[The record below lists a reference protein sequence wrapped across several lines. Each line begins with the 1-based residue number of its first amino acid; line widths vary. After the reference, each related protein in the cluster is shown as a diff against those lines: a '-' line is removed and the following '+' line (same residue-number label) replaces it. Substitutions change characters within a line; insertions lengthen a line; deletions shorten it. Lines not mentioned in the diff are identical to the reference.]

1 MQSFYH
7 KKTQIQFITYNMS
20 KKKEVTVEEKLRAL
34 YDLQLIDSR
43 VDEIKSVRGELPLEI
58 EDLED
63 EIVGLTKRLTN
74 LDEDV
79 ANFKSEISAKKLVIE
94 DAKTLV
100 KKYAEQ
106 QKNVRNN
113 REFNS
118 ISKETEYQELEIEL
132 AEKRIKEFK
141 AKIEQ
146 KNEVVTST
154 KENIAKQQELL
165 KHKVA
170 ELDDIMGDT
179 VKEETLLLEK
189 SAEYAELIDDHLL
202 FAYNR
207 IRSTVKNGLA
217 VVSIERGAS
226 GGSFFTIPPQRQVE
240 IASRKKIITDEH
252 SGRILVDGALAEEEK
267 EKIAKLLSK

>member
-1 MQSFYH
+1 MA
-7 KKTQIQFITYNMS
+7 

-43 VDEIKSVRGELPLEI
+43 VDEIKNVRGELPLEI

-63 EIVGLTKRLTN
+63 EIVGLNKRLSN
-74 LDEDV
+74 LDSDV
-79 ANFKSEISAKKLVIE
+79 ANLKNDISAKKNIIE
-94 DAKTLV
+94 DAKTLL

-106 QKNVRNN
+106 QKKVRNN

-118 ISKETEYQELEIEL
+118 LSKETEYQELEIEL

-141 AKIEQ
+141 AQIEQ
-146 KNEVVTST
+146 KNEIIAST
-154 KENIAKQQELL
+154 KENIANQEDLL
-165 KHKVA
+165 KHKSA
-170 ELDDIMGDT
+170 ELNDIMADT
-179 VKEETLLLEK
+179 VKEETLLLKK
-189 SAEYAELIDDHLL
+189 SEEYSELIDDHLL
-202 FAYNR
+202 KAYKR
-207 IRSTVKNGLA
+207 IRSSVKNGLA
-217 VVSIERGAS
+217 VVSIDRGAS

-267 EKIAKLLSK
+267 EKIEKLLSK

>member
-1 MQSFYH
+1 MA
-7 KKTQIQFITYNMS
+7 
-20 KKKEVTVEEKLRAL
+20 KKKEVTVEDKLRAL

-43 VDEIKSVRGELPLEI
+43 VDQIKSVRGELPLEI

-63 EIVGLTKRLTN
+63 EIVGLNKRLTN
-74 LDEDV
+74 LNEDITT
-79 ANFKSEISAKKLVIE
+79 FKNEIAAKKLIIE
-94 DAKTLV
+94 DAKVLL
-100 KKYAEQ
+100 KKYADQ

-141 AKIEQ
+141 AKIEL
-146 KNEVVTST
+146 KNEVVEAT
-154 KENIAKQQELL
+154 KESISKHDELL
-165 KHKVA
+165 KHKAA
-170 ELDDIMGDT
+170 ELDDIMSDT
-179 VKEETLLLEK
+179 IKEEDLLTKK
-189 SAEYAELIDDHLL
+189 SIEYSELIDDHLL
-202 FAYNR
+202 KAYTR
-207 IRSTVKNGLA
+207 IRTTVKNGLA
-217 VVSIERGAS
+217 VVSIDRGAS

-267 EKIAKLLSK
+267 EKIYKLLS

>member
-1 MQSFYH
+1 MA
-7 KKTQIQFITYNMS
+7 

-34 YDLQLIDSR
+34 YDLQIIDSR

-63 EIVGLTKRLTN
+63 AIVGLNKRLAN

-79 ANFKSEISAKKLVIE
+79 ANFKNDISAKKLVIE
-94 DAKTLV
+94 EAHALI

-118 ISKETEYQELEIEL
+118 ISKETEYQELEVEL
-132 AEKRIKEFK
+132 AEKRIKEYRV
-141 AKIEQ
+141 KIEQ
-146 KNEVVTST
+146 KNEVIVGT
-154 KENIAKQQELL
+154 KENIAKQEDLL

-189 SAEYAELIDDHLL
+189 SKEYAELIDDHLL
-202 FAYNR
+202 KAYNR

-217 VVSIERGAS
+217 VVSIDRGAS

-240 IASRKKIITDEH
+240 IASRRKIITDEH
-252 SGRILVDGALAEEEK
+252 SGRILVDGALAEEER
-267 EKIAKLLSK
+267 EKIGKLLK

>member
-1 MQSFYH
+1 MA
-7 KKTQIQFITYNMS
+7 KN
-20 KKKEVTVEEKLRAL
+20 KEVTVEEKLRAL

-63 EIVGLTKRLTN
+63 EIVGLNKRLTN
-74 LDEDV
+74 LGEDV
-79 ANFKSEISAKKLVIE
+79 TNFKNDIAAKKVVIE
-94 DAKTLV
+94 QAKELL

-118 ISKETEYQELEIEL
+118 LSKEVEYQELEIEL

-146 KNEVVTST
+146 KNEVIEAT
-154 KENIAKQQELL
+154 KEMIEKQDDLL
-165 KHKVA
+165 KHKKA
-170 ELDDIMGDT
+170 ELDDIMGET
-179 VKEETLLLEK
+179 VKEETILLEK
-189 SAEYAELIDDHLL
+189 SKEYADLIDDHLL
-202 FAYNR
+202 KAYNR

-267 EKIAKLLSK
+267 EKIEKLLS

>member
-1 MQSFYH
+1 MA
-7 KKTQIQFITYNMS
+7 

-43 VDEIKSVRGELPLEI
+43 VDEIKNVRGELPLEI

-63 EIVGLTKRLTN
+63 EIVGLNKRLSN
-74 LDEDV
+74 LDKDV
-79 ANFKSEISAKKLVIE
+79 ENLKGEISGKKLVIE
-94 DAKTLV
+94 EANALV

-106 QKNVRNN
+106 QKKVRNN

-132 AEKRIKEFK
+132 AEKRIKEYK
-141 AKIEQ
+141 VKIEQ
-146 KNEVVTST
+146 KNEIITST
-154 KENIAKQQELL
+154 KEKIARQDDLL
-165 KHKVA
+165 KHKSA
-170 ELDDIMGDT
+170 ELNDIMGDT
-179 VKEETLLLEK
+179 IKEEELLLKK
-189 SAEYAELIDDHLL
+189 SAEYSELIDDHLIK
-202 FAYNR
+202 AYNR
-207 IRSTVKNGLA
+207 IRTSVKNGLA

-267 EKIAKLLSK
+267 EKINNLLK